1 MAIQEGTQFGPYRIL
16 ERIGS
21 GGMGEVYRA
30 LDTRLE
36 REVALKLVSEQ
47 YLATE
52 LGSAGSPSAGT
63 GGAGT
68 PHSRAHLSHERFLRE
83 ARSAATLNHPNICA
97 IHDVGEQDGR
107 PYLVMELLRGE
118 TLKLYE
124 ANAGGAGLTPAEV
137 LTFSQQA
144 ASALAAAHAQ
154 GIIHRDIK
162 PANLFV
168 TEAGRGRKQIKILDF
183 GLAKRQGPDAASPDS
198 RTMDAASGA
207 ASDATSMG
215 VSNATAA
222 MDLTSP
228 GSTVGT
234 VAYMSPEQARGA
246 PLDARTDL
254 FSLGTVIYEMATG
267 KKPFDGDS
275 TADVFAALLVKEPLP
290 VTAVNPAMPQQLD
303 AIETKLLAKDKMH
316 RYQNAE
322 ELLGD
327 LEAVPVPAGGGSS
340 GRVAVG
346 PATPGASQSAVAAG
360 LSAANQGAASRSGV
374 GAAGADRSGSHS
386 FRAGETEFRTAED
399 QDKREQA
406 KRGKRNILVVSG
418 IAVVILAVAGVL
430 YMRRDRVPTPP
441 AVPAAPGTVAE
452 ENKDTIII
460 ADFVNQTGDPV
471 FDTTLNQ
478 ALTAQLSQSP
488 VLSIVS
494 QQHLRQSLQ
503 FLGKKPEETITP
515 AIAREIGEREG
526 IKAILTGT
534 IGNLGKQYLITLTA
548 QNTATG
554 DQIATVE
561 AQAAGKEQVLDTLD
575 KAAAQMRGK
584 LGEDLASIKKL
595 NAPFGQATTPSLEA
609 FRAYALGDLA
619 HQKGNDIPEAQ
630 GHYKRALELDPNLAM
645 AWARLGVLDLNSG
658 QLGAAMANFTKAHD
672 LSANV
677 SEREKLYIDGH
688 YYTEVL
694 GDLNKGAET
703 LEVATQEYPLQIDNF
718 INLSAIYQNLGQ
730 VEKSLDEA
738 LKALALQP
746 DDAVA
751 LGNVFVGYSQMDR
764 PDEAKKYL
772 AEIKRLGLNGTQIEI
787 WQMIQAAVRGDT
799 AEVQRI
805 VAETAGRP
813 DQFTL
818 TNVLAGIQAE
828 SGQFKLAEAT
838 YRQAAQQASQ
848 NKAPD
853 AEASSLLLA
862 ASAGWPVDRCDD
874 VDGAVKQAL
883 KLDKTKPTQIAVAVT
898 LVTCGDQKRGTAA
911 LDDVAKKYPQDTAVQ
926 QLTVPQGHAWL
937 ALKAGQPQKAID
949 LLERARPWD
958 AVSPGGYMRGLAY
971 LQLHDAQ
978 NAIAAF
984 QAATKYRGYSITSGN
999 PYALALLGLGRAYA
1013 MAGNKVEAKKAYDR
1027 FFAEWKNAD
1036 SDLPVMAEAKKEYA
1050 GL

>member
-1 MAIQEGTQFGPYRIL
+1 MTIQEGTQFGPYRIL
-16 ERIGS
+16 EKIGS

-36 REVALKLVSEQ
+36 REVALKLVSEN

-52 LGSAGSPSAGT
+52 IGSGSPSPGM
-63 GGAGT
+63 GT

-118 TLKLYE
+118 TLKLYL
-124 ANAGGAGLTPAEV
+124 ANAGGHGLTPAEV
-137 LTFSQQA
+137 LAFGQQA

-183 GLAKRQGPDAASPDS
+183 GLAKRQGMEASPDS
-198 RTMDAASGA
+198 RTMSAVAGSG
-207 ASDATSMG
+207 SDATSAMG
-215 VSNATAA
+215 MTGGTAA
-222 MDLTSP
+222 LDLTTP

-234 VAYMSPEQARGA
+234 VSYMSPEQARGA

-290 VTAVNPAMPQQLD
+290 VTSVNPGMPPQLD
-303 AIETKLLAKDKMH
+303 PIETRLLAKDKAQ
-316 RYQNAE
+316 RYQTAE
-322 ELLGD
+322 DLLGD
-327 LEAVPVPAGGGSS
+327 LEAVPVPQASGSGSAAAATSGSGSAAAGSS
-340 GRVAVG
+340 GHSAAVSGIGAASGVSGAGLSGMRAAEERDDAEKAQRGRKNILIAAVVAVLLIAAGLFVAFRHSG
-346 PATPGASQSAVAAG
+346 PPTPPQTPTPGATVAAVA
-360 LSAANQGAASRSGV
+360 
-374 GAAGADRSGSHS
+374 
-386 FRAGETEFRTAED
+386 ED
-399 QDKREQA
+399 
-406 KRGKRNILVVSG
+406 S
-418 IAVVILAVAGVL
+418 
-430 YMRRDRVPTPP
+430 
-441 AVPAAPGTVAE
+441 
-452 ENKDTIII
+452 KDSVII

-494 QQHLRQSLQ
+494 QQHLRQSLG
-503 FLGKKPEETITP
+503 FLGKKQDDPITP

-534 IGNLGKQYLITLTA
+534 IANLGKQYLITLTA

-561 AQAAGKEQVLDTLD
+561 AQAAGKEAVLDTLD
-575 KAAAQMRGK
+575 KAAAQMRAK

-619 HQKGNDIPEAQ
+619 HQKGNDIPEAE
-630 GHYKRALELDPNLAM
+630 GHYRRALELDPKLAM
-645 AWARLGVLDLNSG
+645 AWARLGVIYLNSG
-658 QLGAAMANFTKAHD
+658 QVGSAMEYFTKAHD
-672 LSANV
+672 LTANV

-694 GDLNKGAET
+694 GDLNKGSET

-718 INLSAIYQNLGQ
+718 INLGAIYQSMGQ
-730 VEKSLDEA
+730 MQKGQDEE

-751 LGNVFVGYSQMDR
+751 LGNVFVNYAQLDQ

-772 AEIKRLGLNGTQIEI
+772 AQIKKLGLNGTSIET
-787 WQMIQAAVRGDT
+787 WELTQAAAVGDT
-799 AEVQRI
+799 AGVQRI

-818 TNVLAGIQAE
+818 TGVLAQTQAE
-828 SGQFKLAEAT
+828 TGQFKLAEAT
-838 YRQAAQQASQ
+838 FRQAAEQSRQ

-853 AEASSLLLA
+853 AQAGFLISA
-862 ASAGWPVDRCDD
+862 ASVAWPLSRCED
-874 VDGAVKQAL
+874 VEGAEKQAL
-883 KLDKTKPTQIAVAVT
+883 KLDKSKPTQMSVAIALAA
-898 LVTCGDQKRGTAA
+898 CGDTKRGTAA
-911 LDDVAKKYPQDTAVQ
+911 LNDLAKKYPQDTVVQ
-926 QLTVPQGHAWL
+926 QQVVPEGLAWL
-937 ALKAGQPQKAID
+937 ALKAGQPQKAVD

-958 AVSPGGYMRGLAY
+958 SVSPGGYIRGLAY
-971 LQLHDAQ
+971 LELHDAQ

-984 QAATKYRGYSITSGN
+984 QAATRYRGYSITSNN
-999 PYALALLGLGRAYA
+999 PYALGLLGLGRAYA
-1013 MAGNKVEAKKAYDR
+1013 MAGNKAEAKKAYDR
-1027 FFAEWKNAD
+1027 FFTEWKNAD
-1036 SDLPVMAEAKKEYA
+1036 SDLPVLAEAKKEYA
-1050 GL
+1050 AL